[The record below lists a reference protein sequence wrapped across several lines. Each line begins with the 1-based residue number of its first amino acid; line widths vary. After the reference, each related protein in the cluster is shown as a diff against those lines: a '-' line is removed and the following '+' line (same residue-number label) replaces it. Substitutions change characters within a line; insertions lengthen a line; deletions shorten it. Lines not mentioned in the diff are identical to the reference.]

1 VKPIGVLALQG
12 DFAAHRAA
20 LREAG
25 ADSLEVRHPGELR
38 GVSGLILPGGEST
51 TLVKLIREM
60 GFVDPLKAFVAE
72 GRPVLGTCA
81 GAILLGRSVAGSAQF
96 CLGFMDI
103 DVERNAYGRQRESF
117 ESARGEARLAG
128 GGPGD
133 PPARMEMI
141 FIRAPRIV
149 RTGPGVSILATHG
162 GDPVLVREGRL
173 LAATFHPEMSA
184 DRVLHEHFA
193 AMAAAPPAG
202 GRPI

>member
-1 VKPIGVLALQG
+1 MKPIGVLALQG

-25 ADSLEVRHPGELR
+25 AASVEVRHPGELG

-60 GFVDPLKAFVAE
+60 GFVEALRAFVSE

-81 GAILLGRSVAGSAQF
+81 GAILLGSKVAGSSQF

-117 ESARGEARLAG
+117 ESVRGEARLPG
-128 GGPGD
+128 GRPTD
-133 PPARMEMI
+133 PPAPMEMI

-162 GDPVLVREGRL
+162 GEPVLVRQRRL

-184 DRVLHEHFA
+184 DRILHQHFA
-193 AMAAAPPAG
+193 AMAAAPPAE
-202 GRPI
+202 RDPS

>member
-12 DFAAHRAA
+12 DFAAHRTA

-25 ADSLEVRHPGELR
+25 AGSVEVRHPGELR

-60 GFVDPLKAFVAE
+60 GFVEPLKAFVSE
-72 GRPVLGTCA
+72 GRPVMGTCA
-81 GAILLGRSVAGSAQF
+81 GAILLGKSVAGSPQF
-96 CLGFMDI
+96 CLGLMDI

-117 ESARGEARLAG
+117 ESVRGELRL
-128 GGPGD
+128 PGERSAE
-133 PPARMEMI
+133 PPPMEMI

-162 GDPVLVREGRL
+162 GDPVLVRENRL

-184 DRVLHEHFA
+184 DRVLHQHFA
-193 AMAAAPPAG
+193 AMAAAPPE
-202 GRPI
+202 RRDPS